1 MKLARVAITRLT
13 VAAVSLGLASHA
25 AAWDDAPVC
34 AVALPEP
41 LSSEVEPNAS
51 EPLACL
57 PPDAEL
63 PVAVPVMSQVDAEA
77 VRASYERAEALTRD
91 GKLQDAVLALREVEH
106 AMPRI
111 ADRIALRRADL
122 LLKLDMPKEACE
134 AYGIAEDSPE
144 RSVAARGQIG
154 MVHCQIASGSRTAD
168 KALSDLLRRY
178 PLLSERYELRL
189 ELALSRMQ
197 SGKRGMTSA
206 AAVLRAI
213 DLEAP
218 VSGAAARARREL
230 GELAAQGISVK
241 PYSQIEQVERTERM
255 LKEAPVAQTQAEITR
270 ILALPKLSA
279 EARTRMHLLAARIAR
294 FEGRW
299 DDATEEARQVGKGPS
314 SAEAG
319 KLVSPAAAAI
329 DTDAA
334 LLAAAQ
340 KRERQIRGNKPIAR
354 VRNAQLY
361 QLLDLALDHGMR
373 ELCDEVL
380 DQLAKRKTI
389 FAGPRFDSAMRS
401 TGLAS
406 EDKLIALLQTVVN
419 VPTYRIAAR
428 YHLARAYERSGRAAD
443 AAAEYSRVVGA
454 DRGSTPYYA
463 MWASQR
469 LSSLRVAPPSAPGPV
484 RAPDS
489 VAAASTTLPAVL
501 AGSTSPGDGGS
512 LDASH
517 GGLAI
522 ALNSGRSEPAP
533 SPLAN
538 SVRAPL
544 RASAEDLD
552 DLDSLEEMDGVQLPA
567 GPAPAP
573 EPEVPMAQ
581 RPAKLREL
589 LAPLAARH
597 GEAYPWIARALDL
610 VALGAYQDAAD
621 ELSEAYLAW
630 RDVTGAPRL
639 RSGLP
644 SLLTGNAPPRRA
656 VSGALRAG
664 RRALDSQSRQALS
677 SAARLLGDAGIGLR
691 LGSLNPD
698 IRPRAY
704 ADLVASAARKYGVD
718 PNLLFAV
725 MRVESIYN
733 RRIISTA
740 GAIGLMQ
747 IMPATGRRIASELG
761 VEDFEASDL
770 LDPRVN
776 LEFSAWY
783 LASLIKRFDG
793 RLPLAI
799 ASYNGGPHNVRLW
812 IRQSNPDIPL
822 DAFLERIPFSQ
833 THRYV
838 RRVLTHYAAY
848 LAQQKK
854 PMTPLQTEI
863 PKLSPDNIA
872 F

>member
-1 MKLARVAITRLT
+1 MKIARVAITRLT
-13 VAAVSLGLASHA
+13 VAAITLAVANQA
-25 AAWDDAPVC
+25 AAWEDAPLC

-41 LSSEVEPNAS
+41 VSSQAEPDQD

-57 PPDAEL
+57 PPDSEL
-63 PVAVPVMSQVDAEA
+63 PVVAAVISEPDASA
-77 VRASYERAEALTRD
+77 LRASFERAEALTKD

-122 LLKLDMPKEACE
+122 LRKLDMPKEASE
-134 AYGIAEDSPE
+134 AYGLAEDSPD
-144 RSVAARGQIG
+144 RGIAVRAQIG
-154 MVHCQIASGSRTAD
+154 LVHCQIASGGRNAE
-168 KALSDLLRRY
+168 KALQDLLRRY
-178 PLLSERYELRL
+178 PLLSERFELRL
-189 ELALSRMQ
+189 ELALVREQ
-197 SGKRGMTSA
+197 GKTRGSA
-206 AAVLRAI
+206 ISMLRAI

-218 VSGAAARARREL
+218 ASGAAARARQEL
-230 GELAAQGISVK
+230 GQLAAQGVAVK
-241 PYSQIEQVERTERM
+241 PLTQNEQVDRTERM
-255 LKEAPVAQTQAEITR
+255 LKEAPVAQTQVEITR
-270 ILALPKLSA
+270 ILATPKLSS
-279 EARTRMHLLAARIAR
+279 EARTRLHLLAAKIAR
-294 FEGRW
+294 LEGRW
-299 DDATEEARQVGKGPS
+299 DLATDEARQAQKGPGA
-314 SAEAG
+314 AEAA
-319 KLVSPAAAAI
+319 KLVSPAAATI

-340 KRERQIRGNKPIAR
+340 KRERAIRGNKPVAR
-354 VRNAQLY
+354 VRNQQL
-361 QLLDLALDHGMR
+361 QALLDLALDHGMR

-380 DQLAKRKTI
+380 DQMVKRRTV
-389 FAGPRFDSAMRS
+389 FAGPRFDAVMRS

-406 EDKLIALLQTVVN
+406 EDKLIALLESVVTV
-419 VPTYRIAAR
+419 PSYRISAR
-428 YHLARAYERSGRAAD
+428 YHLARAYERSGRSAD
-443 AAAEYSRVVGA
+443 AAAEYARVVAA

-469 LSSLRVAPPSAPGPV
+469 LSALHEALPAPATRVPG
-484 RAPDS
+484 S
-489 VAAASTTLPAVL
+489 VAAVTSSAPALAAASPSDGGAPAV
-501 AGSTSPGDGGS
+501 
-512 LDASH
+512 DASH
-517 GGLAI
+517 GWLAV
-522 ALNSGRSEPAP
+522 ALNPGRNEPAP

-552 DLDSLEEMDGVQLPA
+552 DLDALEDLDGVQLPA
-567 GPAPAP
+567 GPMPAP
-573 EPEVPMAQ
+573 EPEVPPAQ
-581 RPAKLREL
+581 RPQRLREL

-597 GEAYPWIARALDL
+597 GDAYPWIARALDL
-610 VALGAYQDAAD
+610 VALGAYQEAAD

-664 RRALDSQSRQALS
+664 RRALDVQSRQALS
-677 SAARLLGDAGIGLR
+677 AAARLLGDAGIGLR

-698 IRPRAY
+698 MRPRAY
-704 ADLVASAARKYGVD
+704 ADLVDRAARKYGVD

-761 VEDFEASDL
+761 VGEFEAADL

-812 IRQSNPDIPL
+812 IRESNPDIPL

-848 LAQQKK
+848 LAQQKRT
-854 PMTPLQTEI
+854 MTPLSVEI
-863 PKLSPDNIA
+863 PRLAPDNIA

>member
-1 MKLARVAITRLT
+1 
-13 VAAVSLGLASHA
+13 
-25 AAWDDAPVC
+25 
-34 AVALPEP
+34 
-41 LSSEVEPNAS
+41 
-51 EPLACL
+51 
-57 PPDAEL
+57 
-63 PVAVPVMSQVDAEA
+63 
-77 VRASYERAEALTRD
+77 
-91 GKLQDAVLALREVEH
+91 
-106 AMPRI
+106 
-111 ADRIALRRADL
+111 
-122 LLKLDMPKEACE
+122 
-134 AYGIAEDSPE
+134 
-144 RSVAARGQIG
+144 
-154 MVHCQIASGSRTAD
+154 
-168 KALSDLLRRY
+168 
-178 PLLSERYELRL
+178 
-189 ELALSRMQ
+189 
-197 SGKRGMTSA
+197 
-206 AAVLRAI
+206 
-213 DLEAP
+213 
-218 VSGAAARARREL
+218 
-230 GELAAQGISVK
+230 
-241 PYSQIEQVERTERM
+241 
-255 LKEAPVAQTQAEITR
+255 
-270 ILALPKLSA
+270 
-279 EARTRMHLLAARIAR
+279 
-294 FEGRW
+294 
-299 DDATEEARQVGKGPS
+299 
-314 SAEAG
+314 
-319 KLVSPAAAAI
+319 
-329 DTDAA
+329 
-334 LLAAAQ
+334 
-340 KRERQIRGNKPIAR
+340 
-354 VRNAQLY
+354 
-361 QLLDLALDHGMR
+361 MR
-373 ELCDEVL
+373 ELCDDVL

-428 YHLARAYERSGRAAD
+428 YHLARAYERAGRAAD

-469 LSSLRVAPPSAPGPV
+469 LSSLRVAAPTAPTPT

-489 VAAASTTLPAVL
+489 VAVASTALPAVL
-501 AGSTSPGDGGS
+501 AGSTTPSDGGAPG
-512 LDASH
+512 LDASR

-522 ALNSGRSEPAP
+522 ALNPARNEPAP

-544 RASAEDLD
+544 RASAGDLE

-573 EPEVPMAQ
+573 EPEVPAAQ

-656 VSGALRAG
+656 VSGALRVG

-761 VEDFEASDL
+761 VEDFEAADL

-854 PMTPLQTEI
+854 AMTPLQTEI
-863 PKLSPDNIA
+863 PKLAPDNIA